1 MSESPGQK
9 PTAILFDFD
18 GTLIDSATSVLAG
31 LQHALASA
39 SIEPCCALDASIIG
53 PPLRL
58 TLAKLAG
65 SDEPALIDRL
75 AAAFREHY
83 DADGYRHTEVYDGV
97 PAMLQALKG
106 SGIALYIVTN
116 KRILPTL
123 RILDHLGWR
132 DWFESVYAL
141 DALQPPAANKPT
153 LVAAVLKKHELV
165 SGRTWMVGDS
175 EEDRRS
181 AETNELR
188 FFAAQ
193 WGYGGAGGAGLSEP
207 AELTLAAGV
216 TYPLA

>member
-1 MSESPGQK
+1 MSESPS
-9 PTAILFDFD
+9 PRPNAVLFDFD

-39 SIEPCCALDASIIG
+39 SIEPRCALDSSIIG

-65 SDEPALIDRL
+65 SDEPVLIDRL

-83 DADGYRHTEVYDGV
+83 DSDGYKHTAVYDGV
-97 PAMLQALKG
+97 PPMLQALNAA
-106 SGIALYIVTN
+106 GIALYIVTN
-116 KRILPTL
+116 KRISATL
-123 RILDHLGWR
+123 RILDHLDWR
-132 DWFESVYAL
+132 NWFEAVYAL
-141 DALQPPAANKPT
+141 DALQPPAPNKPA
-153 LVAAVLKKHELV
+153 LVATVLKTHALAPDK
-165 SGRTWMVGDS
+165 TWMVGDS

-181 AETNELR
+181 AENNGLR
-188 FFAAQ
+188 FFGAH
-193 WGYGGAGGAGLSEP
+193 WGYGSAGGAGLSKP

>member
-1 MSESPGQK
+1 MSESTGQK

-39 SIEPCCALDASIIG
+39 SIEPRCALDSSIIG

-65 SDEPALIDRL
+65 SDESVLIDRL

-83 DADGYRHTEVYDGV
+83 DSDGYRHTEVYEGV
-97 PAMLQALKG
+97 QSMLKALNEA
-106 SGIALYIVTN
+106 GIALYIVTN

-141 DALQPPAANKPT
+141 DALQPPAANKPA
-153 LVAAVLKKHELV
+153 LVATVLKKHELV
-165 SGRTWMVGDS
+165 LDRTWMVGDS

-181 AETNELR
+181 AEMNGLR

-193 WGYGGAGGAGLSEP
+193 WGYGGAGGAGLSKP

-216 TYPLA
+216 NRP

>member
-1 MSESPGQK
+1 MSESTGAN

-31 LQHALASA
+31 LRHALTAA
-39 SIEPCCALDASIIG
+39 SIEPRCALDSSIIG

-65 SDEPALIDRL
+65 SDEVVLIDRL

-83 DADGYRHTEVYDGV
+83 DSDGYRHTAVYAGV
-97 PAMLQALKG
+97 PAMLQAMHE

-123 RILDHLGWR
+123 RILDHLGWQA
-132 DWFESVYAL
+132 WFASVYAL
-141 DALQPPAANKPT
+141 DALQPPAENKT
-153 LVAAVLKKHELV
+153 ALVAALLKRHELV
-165 SGRTWMVGDS
+165 PGKTWMVGDS
-175 EEDRRS
+175 DEDRRS
-181 AETNELR
+181 AEANGLR

-193 WGYGGAGGAGLSEP
+193 WGYGSAGGAGLAKP
-207 AELTLAAGV
+207 AELILAAGV
-216 TYPLA
+216 HLREC

>member
-1 MSESPGQK
+1 MSESTGQK
-9 PTAILFDFD
+9 PGAILFDFD

-39 SIEPCCALDASIIG
+39 SIEPRCTLDSSIIG

-65 SDEPALIDRL
+65 SDESALIDRL

-83 DADGYRHTEVYDGV
+83 DSDGYRHTEVYEGV
-97 PAMLQALKG
+97 PSMLKALNEA
-106 SGIALYIVTN
+106 GIALYIVTN

-132 DWFESVYAL
+132 DWFEAVYAL
-141 DALQPPAANKPT
+141 DALQPPAANKPQLVASVMKKHT
-153 LVAAVLKKHELV
+153 LVADH
-165 SGRTWMVGDS
+165 TWMVGDS

-181 AETNELR
+181 AEANGLR
-188 FFAAQ
+188 FFAAS
-193 WGYGGAGGAGLSEP
+193 WGYGGAQGRGLAAP
-207 AELTLAAGV
+207 AELTGAA
-216 TYPLA
+216 LK

>member
-1 MSESPGQK
+1 MSESTGQK

-39 SIEPCCALDASIIG
+39 SIEPRCTLDSSIIG

-65 SDEPALIDRL
+65 SDESALIDRL

-83 DADGYRHTEVYDGV
+83 DSDGYRHTEVYEGV
-97 PAMLQALKG
+97 PSMLKALNEA
-106 SGIALYIVTN
+106 GIALYIVTN

-141 DALQPPAANKPT
+141 DALQPPAANKAA
-153 LVAAVLKKHELV
+153 LVATVLKKHELV
-165 SGRTWMVGDS
+165 LDRTWMVGDS

-181 AETNELR
+181 AEMNGLR
-188 FFAAQ
+188 FFAAR
-193 WGYGGAGGAGLSEP
+193 WGYGGAGGAGLSKP
-207 AELTLAAGV
+207 AELTLAASV
-216 TYPLA
+216 NRP

>member
-1 MSESPGQK
+1 MSESHGQK

-31 LQHALASA
+31 LQYALTSA
-39 SIEPCCALDASIIG
+39 SIEARCALDASIIG

-83 DADGYRHTEVYDGV
+83 DSDGYKHTEVYESI
-97 PAMLQALKG
+97 PSMLQTLHDAG
-106 SGIALYIVTN
+106 VALYIVTN

-132 DWFESVYAL
+132 DWFKAVYAL
-141 DALQPPAANKPT
+141 DALQPPAANKPA
-153 LVAAVLKKHELV
+153 LVATVLTRHELAA
-165 SGRTWMVGDS
+165 GRTWMVGDS

-181 AETNELR
+181 AEMNGLR

-193 WGYGGAGGAGLSEP
+193 WGYGGAGGAGLSKP

-216 TYPLA
+216 NRP

>member
-1 MSESPGQK
+1 MSESHGQK

-31 LQHALASA
+31 LQYALTSA
-39 SIEPCCALDASIIG
+39 SIEARCALDASIIG

-83 DADGYRHTEVYDGV
+83 DSDGYKHTEVYESI
-97 PAMLQALKG
+97 PSMLQ
-106 SGIALYIVTN
+106 
-116 KRILPTL
+116 TL

-132 DWFESVYAL
+132 DWFKAVYAL
-141 DALQPPAANKPT
+141 DALQPPAANKPA
-153 LVAAVLKKHELV
+153 LVATVLTRHELAA
-165 SGRTWMVGDS
+165 GRTWMVGDS

-181 AETNELR
+181 AETNGLR

-193 WGYGGAGGAGLSEP
+193 WGYGSAGGAGLSKP

-216 TYPLA
+216 NHP

>member
-1 MSESPGQK
+1 MSASKAQK
-9 PTAILFDFD
+9 PAAILFDFD

-31 LQHALASA
+31 LGYALTSA
-39 SIEPCCALDASIIG
+39 SIEPRCALDASIIG

-83 DADGYRHTEVYDGV
+83 DSDGYKHTAVYKGV
-97 PAMLQALKG
+97 PSMLQAFNAA
-106 SGIALYIVTN
+106 GIALYMVTN

-132 DWFESVYAL
+132 DWFASVYAL
-141 DALQPPAANKPT
+141 DALQPPAPNKPA
-153 LVAAVLKKHELV
+153 LVAAVLKKHEL
-165 SGRTWMVGDS
+165 SPEKTWMVGDS

-181 AETNELR
+181 AETNGLH

-193 WGYGGAGGAGLSEP
+193 WGYGSAGGAGLSKP
-207 AELTLAAGV
+207 AELALAAGL
-216 TYPLA
+216 TYRHA

>member
-1 MSESPGQK
+1 
-9 PTAILFDFD
+9 
-18 GTLIDSATSVLAG
+18 
-31 LQHALASA
+31 
-39 SIEPCCALDASIIG
+39 
-53 PPLRL
+53 LRL

-83 DADGYRHTEVYDGV
+83 DSDGYKHTEVYESVPSTLQTLHDAGV
-97 PAMLQALKG
+97 
-106 SGIALYIVTN
+106 ALYIVTN

-132 DWFESVYAL
+132 DWFKAVYAL
-141 DALQPPAANKPT
+141 DALQPPAANKPA
-153 LVAAVLKKHELV
+153 LVATVLTRHELAA
-165 SGRTWMVGDS
+165 GRTWMVGDS

-181 AETNELR
+181 AETNGLR

-193 WGYGGAGGAGLSEP
+193 WGYGSAGGAGLSKP

-216 TYPLA
+216 NHP